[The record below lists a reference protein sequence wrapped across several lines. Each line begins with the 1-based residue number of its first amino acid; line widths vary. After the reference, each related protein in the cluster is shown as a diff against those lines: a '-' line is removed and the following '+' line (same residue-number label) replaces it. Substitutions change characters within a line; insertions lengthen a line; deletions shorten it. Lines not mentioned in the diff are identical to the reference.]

1 MCIRDRTKTY
11 TGDGS
16 TLTFALSTYA
26 GGIQHTA
33 NSVLVSLNG
42 VVQIGGTNF
51 TVDASGA
58 NVVFNSG
65 DAPLSTDTVHIL
77 ELPI

>member
-1 MCIRDRTKTY
+1 M
-11 TGDGS
+11 
-16 TLTFALSTYA
+16 
-26 GGIQHTA
+26 
-33 NSVLVSLNG
+33 SLNG